1 VLRTLSG
8 WCSCCGTKFV
18 HSISFD
24 LNKIADTEGIVP
36 KPIGF
41 APAWSPKDYIFVAYV
56 YDLATREIL
65 RVIEQPLEEWFSF
78 WIFSIGKANLFAGF
92 LCNGRVKCL

>member
-1 VLRTLSG
+1 MCCCRNFTGHTCGPCRGGAVAVGPSLS
-8 WCSCCGTKFV
+8 
-18 HSISFD
+18 IPFD

-41 APAWSPKDYIFVAYV
+41 APAWSPKHFIFVAYV

-65 RVIEQPLEEWFSF
+65 RVIEQPLEE
-78 WIFSIGKANLFAGF
+78 
-92 LCNGRVKCL
+92 